1 MYSVTRGFV
10 GKDCA
15 KYNHIS
21 EHFHSAWT
29 LCMMCYQCSVPG
41 CIRKI
46 NMTLHGI
53 ICHDA
58 LAVKLSRLLNLLKEE
73 QHLLCSSSAMFTTLS
88 DSKNIK
94 PQAMCRK
101 TSSTGAFLLAAVVV
115 WSVSCKHTQRLS
127 KLLRL
132 SITVSCSRRCST
144 ACTVLEPSAVKSVLT
159 AQQAYP

>member
-21 EHFHSAWT
+21 EHFRSAWT

-58 LAVKLSRLLNLLKEE
+58 LAVKTIKTAQSPERD
-73 QHLLCSSSAMFTTLS
+73 LLCSSSAMFTTLS
-88 DSKNIK
+88 DSRNIK

-127 KLLRL
+127 KVLRL